1 MRSSPKGF
9 WHALEAVPGLSAV
22 SAEWRIRFGDEYESA
37 KTFLRPNGK
46 RAASHPCTVP
56 GGCGC
61 AHEVVEHGPDDIV
74 AVCRCGRGC
83 GTFPLKASYITVY
96 ELDRTAFCQAVA
108 RAFKLRGEPESAPG
122 LHHTARIGVYS
133 PYAGF
138 RFPVYLTIQ
147 LEPGDFEYVVSGLVS
162 QTDKPFVLLAPTRDL
177 CTARTE
183 QVLAN
188 RKSAFI
194 PLAEDLDLAGRRKL
208 RLCRPLADILASF
221 PAAHLPAPKD
231 NGSMIFFP
239 TPPDATWRN
248 VSIRFTD
255 SHTVS
260 VRVKSVSR
268 KCHYAQ
274 MGMANKKSSHPTVQ
288 WELLYSFAKE
298 RGVLDWSSRYAHRQN
313 QKRREI
319 LARNLQSFFRIEG
332 DPFRLTGDGKGWRAR
347 FRISPDD

>member
-1 MRSSPKGF
+1 MKSSPKGF

-22 SAEWRIRFGDEYESA
+22 SAEWRTRFGDEYESA
-37 KTFLRPNGK
+37 RSFLRPNGK

-83 GTFPLKASYITVY
+83 ESFALKPSDITVY

-108 RAFKLRGEPESAPG
+108 RAFKFVGKPESVFE
-122 LHHTARIGVYS
+122 LHETTRIGVYS

-138 RFPVYLTIQ
+138 RFPVHLTIQ

-162 QTDKPFVLLAPTRDL
+162 QTDGPFVLLAPTRDL
-177 CTARTE
+177 STARSE
-183 QVLAN
+183 RLLSKRQ
-188 RKSAFI
+188 SAFI
-194 PLAEDLDLAGRRKL
+194 ALAEEVALGGHRNL
-208 RLCRPLADILASF
+208 RLRRPLDEILSSF
-221 PAAHLPAPKD
+221 RRAHLSARED

-274 MGMANKKSSHPTVQ
+274 MGMANKKNAKPTVQ
-288 WELLYSFAKE
+288 WDLLWDFAEE
-298 RGVLDWSSRYAHRQN
+298 RGVLDWSSHRAHRLK
-313 QKRREI
+313 QKRREV
-319 LARNLQSFFRIEG
+319 LARNLRDFFRIEG
-332 DPFRLTGDGKGWRAR
+332 DPFLLTEDGKGWQTR